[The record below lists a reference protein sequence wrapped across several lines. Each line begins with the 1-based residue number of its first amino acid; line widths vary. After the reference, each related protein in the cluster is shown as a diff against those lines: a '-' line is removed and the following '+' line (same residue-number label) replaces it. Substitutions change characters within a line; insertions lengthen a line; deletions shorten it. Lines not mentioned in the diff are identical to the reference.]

1 MFYLGRVLNGY
12 GREVGYGIETDD
24 AGTLA
29 RVLTAEEA
37 AAVTAGLAAERDSRG
52 IEARAAEAFGLG
64 ADNPRVRRAH
74 VITPG
79 LVDIHC
85 HGGGGF
91 AFPDNYADEEIAT
104 AIRTHQRGGTTAMFA
119 SLVSLA
125 DPLPQIEALVPFCER
140 GELAGIH
147 LEGPYISREKCGAQN
162 PEVIRPVDEAEL
174 RSWLEAGRGWI
185 KTMTVAP
192 EAEGAQQAAEL
203 LLEYGGKPSW
213 GHSHGDGAVTRAE
226 IAHTLEVARR
236 HGYVPLAACGE
247 AGGGA
252 VGQEA
257 AQTVTHLFNA
267 MTAFTHRAPGPIR
280 EYIQAARRGFI
291 SAEVIA
297 DGYHVHPDLVEDVV
311 AYLDEPELGAAGGF
325 GSPHGAGSS
334 HGAGSLPGSAGAG
347 AGVGAG
353 QLGIPGA
360 FFVTDSLAAAGMPP
374 GKYTLGGL
382 AVEVRDGACYLEG
395 TNTLAGG
402 ASVLAD
408 QVALFAGRGKL
419 TLPQLVRATVAGPVY
434 AGGAWDA
441 PGVTVEFTPGK
452 PVNLVAWNEAMTPLA
467 VVREGVEISH
477 S

>member
-37 AAVTAGLAAERDSRG
+37 AAVTAGLAAERESRG

-64 ADNPRVRRAH
+64 ADSPHVCRAH

-91 AFPDNYADEEIAT
+91 AFPDNYTEEEIAT

-192 EAEGAQQAAEL
+192 EAEGAQRAAEL

-226 IAHTLEVARR
+226 IARTLEVARR
-236 HGYVPLAACGE
+236 HGYTPLAALGD
-247 AGGGA
+247 GSGSA

-311 AYLDEPELGAAGGF
+311 AYLDEPDLGAGFAGVHGAGNGAGAAG
-325 GSPHGAGSS
+325 A
-334 HGAGSLPGSAGAG
+334 
-347 AGVGAG
+347 GAG

-395 TNTLAGG
+395 TDTLAGG

-441 PGVTVEFTPGK
+441 PGVTVDFTSGK

>member
-192 EAEGAQQAAEL
+192 EAEGAQRAAEL

-213 GHSHGDGAVTRAE
+213 GHSHGDGAITRAE
-226 IAHTLEVARR
+226 IARTLEVARR

-311 AYLDEPELGAAGGF
+311 AYLDEPELGAGFAGV
-325 GSPHGAGSS
+325 HGAGN
-334 HGAGSLPGSAGAG
+334 GAG
-347 AGVGAG
+347 AAGAGAG

-395 TNTLAGG
+395 TDTLAGG

-441 PGVTVEFTPGK
+441 PGVTVDFTPGK

>member
-192 EAEGAQQAAEL
+192 EAEGAQRAAEL

-213 GHSHGDGAVTRAE
+213 GHSHGDGAITRAE
-226 IAHTLEVARR
+226 IARTLEVARR

-325 GSPHGAGSS
+325 GSS
-334 HGAGSLPGSAGAG
+334 HGAGSLSGSAGAG

>member
-12 GREVGYGIETDD
+12 GREVGYGIEIDD

-29 RVLTAEEA
+29 RLLTAEEA
-37 AAVTAGLAAERDSRG
+37 AAVTAGLAAERESRG

-64 ADNPRVRRAH
+64 ADSPRVRRAH

-91 AFPDNYADEEIAT
+91 AFPDNYAEEEIAT

-162 PEVIRPVDEAEL
+162 PEVIRAVDEAEL

-192 EAEGAQQAAEL
+192 EAEGAQRAAEL

-226 IAHTLEVARR
+226 IARTLEVARR
-236 HGYVPLAACGE
+236 HGYTPLAVLAGAGTGAGSGAGADARQ
-247 AGGGA
+247 AGGAGTVAGSA

-311 AYLDEPELGAAGGF
+311 DYLDELDLGAA
-325 GSPHGAGSS
+325 
-334 HGAGSLPGSAGAG
+334 SAAE
-347 AGVGAG
+347 
-353 QLGIPGA
+353 LGIPGA

-395 TNTLAGG
+395 TDTLAGG

-441 PGVTVEFTPGK
+441 PGVTVDFTPGK
-452 PVNLVAWNEAMTPLA
+452 PVNLVAWNEAMAPLA